1 MRSRGRGAIA
11 QVVVAALLLLVIS
24 PATAPFLTFDARS
37 LDGLPVDAVVQAKKA
52 HDEPAPACGG
62 APLLPFP
69 LVSVGECPVPPGG
82 TEARRPLHPVPLRI

>member
-1 MRSRGRGAIA
+1 MRSHGRGAIA
-11 QVVVAALLLLVIS
+11 HLVVAALLLLMIS

-62 APLLPFP
+62 APLLPLP
-69 LVSVGECPVPPGG
+69 LAYIRECPVPLAGMD
-82 TEARRPLHPVPLRI
+82 ARRHPHPVPLRI